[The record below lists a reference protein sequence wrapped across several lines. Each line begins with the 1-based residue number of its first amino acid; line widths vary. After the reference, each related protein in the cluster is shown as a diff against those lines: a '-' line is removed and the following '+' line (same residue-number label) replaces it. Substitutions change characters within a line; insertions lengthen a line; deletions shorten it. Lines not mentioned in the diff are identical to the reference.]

1 MPDVTIS
8 DLAAA
13 SIVNT
18 TDVLPIS
25 NGTQTLRA
33 TVSQLRGSSAGAIT
47 GSIILWPLNSAPS
60 GYLICDGSAI
70 SRTTYSALFAVLGT
84 AYGAGDGSTTFK
96 LPDYRGQFLR
106 GWDNGAGVDPDRASR
121 TNRGDGTT
129 GDNVGTKQV
138 DAFKSHTH
146 PVPGG
151 SGGGATVAR
160 GEIGLQ
166 YFFNTYPT
174 GGNET
179 RPTNVYINYCIKT

>member
-1 MPDVTIS
+1 MADVSIS
-8 DLAAA
+8 QLDPAGSVA
-13 SIVNT
+13 T

-25 NGTQTLRA
+25 NGTTTLKA
-33 TVSQLRGSSAGAIT
+33 TVSQIRGSSGAIT
-47 GSIILWPLNSAPS
+47 GSIIMWPLNVAPD
-60 GYLICDGSAI
+60 GYLVCDGSAI

-84 AYGAGDGSTTFK
+84 SYGSGNGTTTFN

-106 GWDNGAGVDPDRASR
+106 GWANGSATDPDRASR
-121 TNRGDGTT
+121 TNRGDGAV
-129 GDNVGTKQV
+129 GDNVGTKQA

-166 YFFNTYPT
+166 YFFDTYPT
-174 GGNET
+174 GGSET